1 MKKKRGGAFIVLL
14 ACIFTLPTVACLMNR
29 LSWNFD
35 LQAWLPYLTAGTIL
49 GFVHI
54 ILRPILRLITL
65 PLGCLTFG
73 LSGTVID
80 VALIYL
86 SGNFV
91 RSFEVPSLLY
101 AFLSAVMINVVSAVA
116 GRR

>member
-1 MKKKRGGAFIVLL
+1 M
-14 ACIFTLPTVACLMNR
+14 
-29 LSWNFD
+29 
-35 LQAWLPYLTAGTIL
+35 
-49 GFVHI
+49 

-86 SGNFV
+86 SGSFV
-91 RSFEVPSLLY
+91 RGFEVPSLLY
-101 AFLSAVMINVVSAVA
+101 ALLSAVMINVVSAVA